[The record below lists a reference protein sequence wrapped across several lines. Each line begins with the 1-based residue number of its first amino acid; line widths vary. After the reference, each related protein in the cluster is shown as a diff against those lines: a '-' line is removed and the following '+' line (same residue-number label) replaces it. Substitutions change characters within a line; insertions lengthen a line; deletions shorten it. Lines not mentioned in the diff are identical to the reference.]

1 MRRRRMLAPRLY
13 RHGLGLCMGWNET
26 SAIRQTPA
34 VLTLPAFSNFG
45 TKQPDWPGYCH
56 TCKIGFENLAS
67 KAREARCGQM
77 TNAKTNSVPETGA
90 VWAVPQ
96 RLGLTAD
103 LKRLQALLASW
114 VEETDPEVRPMVQT
128 QLSGRAKFFR
138 PVTIFSCYRSVL
150 NRDPSAE
157 VVTSAAGLE
166 LLHNVSLIV
175 DDILDRSRYRRGNLS
190 LHCRFGFL
198 PGLMTSGYI
207 MAAAS
212 KLVASDSYAVSL
224 LAELMQRLGVAECL
238 QWRLRR
244 HALGTEDWRMI
255 AGEDTGSMFEICAR
269 LGTRDNRL
277 QRFGKL
283 LGMLYHGCD
292 DVADVR
298 GTTALGGGS
307 AKDIEDAILTLPV
320 AIAVRDPKTAVLFR
334 NANPRNR
341 AALTEK
347 LIEALPEAE
356 IYLDQIAA
364 EAEAEAVGNSKY
376 PERLI
381 SLIRDTRL
389 LSKA

>member
-1 MRRRRMLAPRLY
+1 
-13 RHGLGLCMGWNET
+13 
-26 SAIRQTPA
+26 
-34 VLTLPAFSNFG
+34 
-45 TKQPDWPGYCH
+45 
-56 TCKIGFENLAS
+56 
-67 KAREARCGQM
+67 M
-77 TNAKTNSVPETGA
+77 TATAEPVTESSP
-90 VWAVPQ
+90 VWELPQ

-103 LKRLQALLASW
+103 LQRLRTCLSTW
-114 VEETDPEVRPMVQT
+114 IEETDPEVRHMIQT
-128 QLSGRAKFFR
+128 QLSGRAKYFR
-138 PVTIFSCYRSVL
+138 PVTIFACYRSMV
-150 NRDPSAE
+150 DKAPPDE
-157 VVTSAAGLE
+157 VVIAATGLE

-190 LHCRFGFL
+190 LHCRYGFL

-212 KLVASDSYAVSL
+212 KLVAADAYSVGL

-277 QRFGKL
+277 QKFGKT

-320 AIAVRDPKTAVLFR
+320 AIAIRDPETAALFR
-334 NANPRNR
+334 NANPQNR
-341 AALTEK
+341 TALTQK
-347 LIEALPEAE
+347 LVEALPEAE
-356 IYLDQIAA
+356 VYLDQLAA
-364 EAEAEAVGNSKY
+364 EAEAEALANSKY
-376 PERLI
+376 PERLL
-381 SLIRDTRL
+381 SLIHDTRL
-389 LSKA
+389 LSRA

>member
-1 MRRRRMLAPRLY
+1 
-13 RHGLGLCMGWNET
+13 
-26 SAIRQTPA
+26 
-34 VLTLPAFSNFG
+34 
-45 TKQPDWPGYCH
+45 
-56 TCKIGFENLAS
+56 
-67 KAREARCGQM
+67 M
-77 TNAKTNSVPETGA
+77 TATAEPVTEISA
-90 VWAVPQ
+90 VWELPQ

-103 LKRLQALLASW
+103 LKRLQASIAAW
-114 VEETDPEVRPMVQT
+114 IEATDPEVRPMIQT
-128 QLSGRAKFFR
+128 QLSGRAKYFR
-138 PVTIFSCYRSVL
+138 PVTIFACYRSMV
-150 NRDPSAE
+150 DKAPPDE
-157 VVTSAAGLE
+157 VVTAAVGLE

-190 LHCRFGFL
+190 LHCRYGFL

-212 KLVASDSYAVSL
+212 KLVAADAYSVGL
-224 LAELMQRLGVAECL
+224 LSELMQRLGVAECL

-277 QRFGKL
+277 QKFGRT

-320 AIAVRDPKTAVLFR
+320 AIAVRDPETAVLFR
-334 NANPRNR
+334 NANPQNR
-341 AALTEK
+341 AALTQR
-347 LIEALPEAE
+347 LVEALPEAE
-356 IYLDQIAA
+356 VYLDQLAA
-364 EAEAEAVGNSKY
+364 EAEAEALANSKY
-376 PERLI
+376 PERLL
-381 SLIRDTRL
+381 SLIHDTRSAL
-389 LSKA
+389 QGVATE